1 MSSSDRRQGRLFV
14 VSGPSGAGKGTLI
27 NRILPRLKDT
37 YLSVSATTRPMRKG
51 EQQGREYF
59 FLSPEEFEECINQG
73 DFLEHVDYS
82 SNRYGTLRSEVEK
95 SLGDGKNVILEVDLK
110 GALEVRRQM
119 PAAVLVFVAPPQFE
133 ELERRLKERNTEA
146 DDEIEARLER
156 AREELASQDEFDY
169 IVINESVDKAAGELE
184 DIFIKEMEEA

>member
-59 FLSPEEFEECINQG
+59 FLSPEEFEERINQG

>member
-27 NRILPRLKDT
+27 NSILPRLKDT

-59 FLSPEEFEECINQG
+59 FLSPEEFEERINQG
-73 DFLEHVDYS
+73 EFLEHVDYS

-119 PAAVLVFVAPPQFE
+119 TAAVLVFVAPPQFE

-146 DDEIEARLER
+146 DAEIEARLER